1 MSGGSFRTHSNSD
14 EVKTGVGFIQTDHRH
29 SPSKCEKYPIYFIN
43 DIVYRVIF
51 FQMGGGSGFYQ
62 TESFIICDPKKK
74 N

>member
-1 MSGGSFRTHSNSD
+1 MNGGSFRTHSNSD

-51 FQMGGGSGFYQ
+51 FSDGGSGFYHL
-62 TESFIICDPKKK
+62 
-74 N
+74 